1 MSIEQIIV
9 LALIQ
14 GITEFLPISSSGH
27 LILVP
32 ALTGWPDQG
41 VVVDVMTHM
50 GSLLAVLVYFW
61 RDVVALGRGLLVL
74 LTGRLTPEGRMA
86 LYIIAGTVP
95 IVIVGALFKVTGLSD
110 LMRSPVLVAWDAII
124 FGVLLYLAD
133 IFGAFRKTIDDID
146 FRSAMIIGAAQAL
159 ALIPGT
165 SRSGIT
171 MTAGRALG
179 YPRPDAARFSFLLS
193 IPATAAAGVLILG
206 DALEKHQPIGLDA
219 LITGGLTFLTALAT
233 IAFLMA
239 IIRRHS
245 FLPFVVYR
253 VLLGAVLLGL
263 AYGGALPHHVPPGRE
278 RIDRTA

>member
-32 ALTGWPDQG
+32 ALTGWEDQG

-61 RDVVALGRGLLVL
+61 RDVVALLRGLLVL
-74 LTGRLTPEGRMA
+74 VTGRLTPEGRMA
-86 LYIIAGTVP
+86 LYIGAGTVP
-95 IVIVGALFKVTGLSD
+95 IVIVGALLKLTGLSD
-110 LMRSPVLVAWDAII
+110 AMRSPVLVAWNAII

-133 IFGAFRKTIDDID
+133 SFGRFRRTIDDID
-146 FRSAMIIGAAQAL
+146 LKSAMTIGAAQAL

-179 YPRPDAARFSFLLS
+179 FARSDAARFSFLLS
-193 IPATAAAGVLILG
+193 IPATAAAGVLIIG
-206 DALEKHQPIGLDA
+206 DAIEKRQPIGLDA
-219 LITGGLTFLTALAT
+219 VITGGLTFLTALAA

-245 FLPFVVYR
+245 FLPFVIYR

-263 AYGGALPHHVPPGRE
+263 VYGGGLPHPVPGQ
-278 RIDRTA
+278 

>member
-95 IVIVGALFKVTGLSD
+95 IVIVGAVFKLTGLSD

-146 FRSAMIIGAAQAL
+146 FRSAMIIGTAQAL
-159 ALIPGT
+159 ALVPGT

-179 YPRPDAARFSFLLS
+179 YLRPDAARFSFLLS

-219 LITGGLTFLTALAT
+219 VITGGLTFLTALAT

-263 AYGGALPHHVPPGRE
+263 AYGGALSHHVPPG
-278 RIDRTA
+278 

>member
-95 IVIVGALFKVTGLSD
+95 IIIVGALFKLTGLSD

-179 YPRPDAARFSFLLS
+179 YLRPDAARFSFLLS

-263 AYGGALPHHVPPGRE
+263 AYGGALPHHVPPG
-278 RIDRTA
+278 